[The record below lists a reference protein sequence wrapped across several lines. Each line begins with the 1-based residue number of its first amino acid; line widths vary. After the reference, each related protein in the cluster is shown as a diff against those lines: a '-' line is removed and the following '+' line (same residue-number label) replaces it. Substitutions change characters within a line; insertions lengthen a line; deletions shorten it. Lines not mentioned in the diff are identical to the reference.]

1 MKNILKLSALAAV
14 IAATAMYA
22 SADTLQL
29 GSYGTG
35 TASMGNDNSAL
46 TFSNTAIAPVTPYT
60 GGMFGSFT
68 TQTGP
73 TGTGTGTVNLMGV
86 TPTWEAAQAN
96 SNWVSFGQTG
106 PGTPQSSQPGADYA
120 PNGNYFLTS
129 TFNMNTV
136 GPDSGMLTVLA
147 DDTVTVFL
155 NGHQLNTP
163 TDPGTYSHCSDGFP
177 TCHLTPTLV
186 TLNNAD
192 YLSGVN
198 TLTFQ
203 LTQGGSFDLGVDFSG
218 STVPE
223 PSTLMMLGTGL
234 LGSAGAL
241 FRRMR
246 S

>member
-1 MKNILKLSALAAV
+1 MKNLLKLSALAVALV
-14 IAATAMYA
+14 ASATYA

-29 GSYGTG
+29 GSYGTE
-35 TASMGNDNSAL
+35 SSNMGNANSAMA
-46 TFSNTAIAPVTPYT
+46 FSNMAVAPVTPYT
-60 GGMFGSFT
+60 GGAFGAFT

-73 TGTGTGTVNLMGV
+73 SGTGTSTVNLLGV
-86 TPTWEAAQAN
+86 TPTWEAAQTN
-96 SNWVSFGQTG
+96 SSWVSFGQTG
-106 PGTPQSSQPGADYA
+106 PATSQANQPGGNFS
-120 PNGNYFLTS
+120 PNGNYFFSS

-163 TDPGTYSHCSDGFP
+163 TAPGMYSHCSDGFP

-192 YLSGVN
+192 YLNGMN

-203 LTQGGSFDLGVDFSG
+203 VTQGGSFDMGVDFSG

>member
-1 MKNILKLSALAAV
+1 MKNLIKLSALAAV
-14 IAATAMYA
+14 IAASASFA

-35 TASMGNDNSAL
+35 TANMGNDNSAL
-46 TFSNTAIAPVTPYT
+46 AFSNTAMAPVTPYT
-60 GGMFGSFT
+60 GGAFSGFT

-73 TGTGTGTVNLMGV
+73 MGTGTGTVNLMGV
-86 TPTWEAAQAN
+86 TPTWEAAQP
-96 SNWVSFGQTG
+96 SSSWVSFGQTG
-106 PGTPQSSQPGADYA
+106 PATSQANQPGGNFA
-120 PNGNYFLTS
+120 PNGNYFFTS

-155 NGHQLNTP
+155 NGVQENTP
-163 TDPGTYSHCSDGFP
+163 TDPGAYSHCSDGVP

-192 YLSGVN
+192 FMVGAN

-203 LTQGGSFDLGVDFSG
+203 VTQGGSFDLGVDFTG

-234 LGSAGAL
+234 LGSAGAM